1 MTGVLILFQ
10 GQITN
15 NLQDNP
21 AEKTQ
26 GRWMSPCEF
35 VYTEKTEVQHEKKT

>member
-21 AEKTQ
+21 AEKNAGQ
-26 GRWMSPCEF
+26 MDVSLRICIYGENGGAA
-35 VYTEKTEVQHEKKT
+35 